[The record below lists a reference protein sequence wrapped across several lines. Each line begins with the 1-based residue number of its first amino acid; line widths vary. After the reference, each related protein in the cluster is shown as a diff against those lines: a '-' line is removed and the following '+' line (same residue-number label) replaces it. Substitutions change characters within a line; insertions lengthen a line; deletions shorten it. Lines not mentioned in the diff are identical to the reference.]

1 MEEGS
6 RAEVKISR
14 GKVLRGL
21 IGNTRCFCFLVSK
34 ICSHGSVMLGLLKD
48 STLVTQGLGE
58 WSPQDGGRGYM
69 VSKPVELI
77 TRFWG
82 WGICIYFR
90 ERSQKEQ
97 HRNEGKGMP
106 QNRRLKVLWSVF
118 PSN

>member
-21 IGNTRCFCFLVSK
+21 IGNTRHFCFLVSE

-58 WSPQDGGRGYM
+58 WSPQDGGRGYT

-82 WGICIYFR
+82 WGIFIYFR
-90 ERSQKEQ
+90 ERSQ
-97 HRNEGKGMP
+97 RSNTGM
-106 QNRRLKVLWSVF
+106 RARGCHKTGG
-118 PSN
+118 